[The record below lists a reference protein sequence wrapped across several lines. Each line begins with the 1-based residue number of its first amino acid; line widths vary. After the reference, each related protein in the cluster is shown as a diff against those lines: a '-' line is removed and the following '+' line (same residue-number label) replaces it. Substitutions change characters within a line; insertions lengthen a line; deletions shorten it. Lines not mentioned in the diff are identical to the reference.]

1 MASVVITVLAAA
13 LIVFAVYQTVQKARG
28 KSKMASCCGS
38 GEPVRRKRVADLDA
52 SHYPYRYKLAIENMK
67 CSNCAANVENALND
81 VEGNWAKVN
90 LGKKEA
96 DVLSKL
102 PRTEEDFAKALAS
115 TSYKVSGCK
124 ETA

>member
-28 KSKMASCCGS
+28 NSKMASCCGS
-38 GEPVRRKRVADLDA
+38 GEPVRRKSVADRDA

-102 PRTEEDFAKALAS
+102 PRTEEDFAMALAN
-115 TSYKVSGCK
+115 TCYKVSGCT

>member
-38 GEPVRRKRVADLDA
+38 GEAVKRKSVADRNK

-102 PRTEEDFAKALAS
+102 PRTEEDFAKALAN
-115 TSYKVSGCK
+115 TCYKVSGCTQ
-124 ETA
+124 TA

>member
-38 GEPVRRKRVADLDA
+38 GEPVRRKSVADRDA

-67 CSNCAANVENALND
+67 CSNCAANVENALNGRSFQAAQNRGGFR
-81 VEGNWAKVN
+81 EGSCEHM
-90 LGKKEA
+90 L
-96 DVLSKL
+96 
-102 PRTEEDFAKALAS
+102 
-115 TSYKVSGCK
+115 
-124 ETA
+124 

>member
-38 GEPVRRKRVADLDA
+38 GEPVRRKRVADRDA

-102 PRTEEDFAKALAS
+102 PRTEEDFAMALAN
-115 TSYKVSGCK
+115 TCYKVSGCT

>member
-38 GEPVRRKRVADLDA
+38 GEPVRKKRVADRDA

-102 PRTEEDFAKALAS
+102 PRTEEDFAMALAN
-115 TSYKVSGCK
+115 TCYKVSGCT

>member
-38 GEPVRRKRVADLDA
+38 GEPVRRKRLADRDA

-102 PRTEEDFAKALAS
+102 PRTEEDFAMALAN
-115 TSYKVSGCK
+115 TCYKVSGCT

>member
-1 MASVVITVLAAA
+1 MASVVIIVLTAA
-13 LIVFAVYQTVQKARG
+13 LIVFAVYQTLQKVRG

-38 GEPVRRKRVADLDA
+38 GEAVKRKGAADRNEN
-52 SHYPYRYKLAIENMK
+52 HYPYRYILTIENMK
-67 CSNCAANVENALND
+67 CSNCAASVENALNA

-96 DVLSKL
+96 DILSKL
-102 PRTEEDFAKALAS
+102 PRTEEDFVKALAS

>member
-1 MASVVITVLAAA
+1 MASVVITVLAFA

-38 GEPVRRKRVADLDA
+38 GEAVKRKSVADQDQ
-52 SHYPYRYKLAIENMK
+52 SHYPHRYKLTIDNMK
-67 CSNCAANVENALND
+67 CSNCAANVENALNA
-81 VEGNWAKVN
+81 VEGTWAKVN

-96 DVLSKL
+96 DVLSKM
-102 PRTEEDFAKALAS
+102 PRTQDDFVKALAG
-115 TSYKVSGCK
+115 TGYKVSGCT

>member
-38 GEPVRRKRVADLDA
+38 G
-52 SHYPYRYKLAIENMK
+52 
-67 CSNCAANVENALND
+67 
-81 VEGNWAKVN
+81 

-102 PRTEEDFAKALAS
+102 PRTEEDFAMALAN
-115 TSYKVSGCK
+115 TCYKVSGCT

>member
-1 MASVVITVLAAA
+1 MASVVITVFAAA
-13 LIVFAVYQTVQKARG
+13 LIVFAVYQTIQKARG

-38 GEPVRRKRVADLDA
+38 GETVRREGAADRDA

-102 PRTEEDFAKALAS
+102 PRTEKDFAKALAN
-115 TSYKVSGCK
+115 TCYKVSGCT
-124 ETA
+124 ETV

>member
-38 GEPVRRKRVADLDA
+38 GEPVRKKRVADRDA

-102 PRTEEDFAKALAS
+102 PRTEEDFAMALAN
-115 TSYKVSGCK
+115 TSYKVSGCI

>member
-38 GEPVRRKRVADLDA
+38 GEPVRRKRVADRDA

-90 LGKKEA
+90 LRKKEA

-102 PRTEEDFAKALAS
+102 PRTEEDFAMALAN
-115 TSYKVSGCK
+115 TCYKVSGCT

>member
-38 GEPVRRKRVADLDA
+38 GEPVRRKSAADLDA

-81 VEGNWAKVN
+81 VEGNWAKVK

-102 PRTEEDFAKALAS
+102 PRTEEDFAMALAN
-115 TSYKVSGCK
+115 TCYKVSGCT